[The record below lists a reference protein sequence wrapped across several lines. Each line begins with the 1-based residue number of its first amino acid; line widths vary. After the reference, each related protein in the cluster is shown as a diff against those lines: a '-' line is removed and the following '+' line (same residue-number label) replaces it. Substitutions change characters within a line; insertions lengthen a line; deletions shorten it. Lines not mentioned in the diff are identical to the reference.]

1 MRIFYLLRNQKQ
13 TVGVELEK
21 GMVDFSAAMRTY
33 FFVKQDRLMYR
44 HDSLFDL
51 IRAGLLDEDF
61 MLRILDYLESHDL
74 WNQFIIND
82 PYKILPPI
90 PQTGKIVCL
99 GRNYAAHA
107 KESGSEIPTEP
118 IIFVKTKSTVIGPEE
133 KILLPQNVGRVDHE
147 IELAVVIGKRATGV
161 PKAEAYRYVAGY
173 TILND
178 ITARAM
184 QKEDI
189 ESRKPWY
196 RSKNFDTFG
205 PMGPCV
211 VTHKEIGIPIELD
224 LTLRVNGEIRQHS
237 NTRNMLFDIPTL
249 IEYISQWIT
258 LEPGDLISTGTPE
271 GISELHPGDVVEA
284 EIEKIGLLRNFVASR
299 EKTELGANY

>member
-1 MRIFYLLRNQKQ
+1 MRIFYLLRNQKH

-21 GMVDFSAAMRTY
+21 GMVDFSAALRTY
-33 FFVKQDRLMYR
+33 FFIKQNRLMYQYE
-44 HDSLFDL
+44 SPFDL
-51 IRAGLLDEDF
+51 IQAGLLDEDF

-74 WNQFIIND
+74 WNQFIITD
-82 PYKILPPI
+82 AYKILPPV
-90 PQTGKIVCL
+90 PQTGKIICL

-133 KILLPQNVGRVDHE
+133 KILLPEGVGRVDHE
-147 IELAVVIGKRATGV
+147 IELALVIGKRASRVSKG
-161 PKAEAYRYVAGY
+161 EAFNFVAGY

-178 ITARAM
+178 VTARAM
-184 QKEDI
+184 QQQDI

-205 PMGPCV
+205 PMGPCL
-211 VTHKEIGIPIELD
+211 VTQREIGIPVDLE

-237 NTRNMLFDIPTL
+237 NSRNMIFDIPTL
-249 IEYISQWIT
+249 IEYISQGIT
-258 LEPGDLISTGTPE
+258 LEPGDLISTGTSE
-271 GISELHPGDVVEA
+271 GISELHTGDVVEA
-284 EIEKIGLLRNFVASR
+284 QIEKIGLLRNFVA
-299 EKTELGANY
+299 